1 MLGKCR
7 GSHAWSNRENVT
19 DRCPMIGASLDD
31 DYGDSD
37 KKELVSQKIAFVGAW
52 HLGRHLDLGQPI
64 CNAERKHGNIN
75 IRVNRI
81 ILCAPPTK
89 VGDR

>member
-1 MLGKCR
+1 M
-7 GSHAWSNRENVT
+7 
-19 DRCPMIGASLDD
+19 GASLED

-37 KKELVSQKIAFVGAW
+37 KKELVSQKIAFVGVWAFW
-52 HLGRHLDLGQPI
+52 RAPDSGAAI
-64 CNAERKHGNIN
+64 CDVYKKHGNIN

-81 ILCAPPTK
+81 IQCAPPTK